1 MGNCRPR
8 SAAEYF
14 TILRRRKW
22 LVLLYTAGVAF
33 AALTFANAMP
43 SVYESQSVLVIS
55 ERAGKNPDARTSRIA
70 TARERVLSKTNLK
83 ALIDRYPLK
92 SVTESVDSA
101 VQRLREKIKIQ
112 TIFSFD
118 SSPPVPVAL
127 YVSYG
132 LTDPNLAQQV
142 VTDVVATLDGTND
155 VLTKRAALESD
166 WVNSQI
172 VGLERQLT
180 NLSKWGAGR
189 SMGFGGDPEAV
200 RIALVSIIDSL
211 SDKQYALERQVNEQE
226 RQIREQ
232 RRMAASFPKD
242 GPYGAL
248 LVRKTE
254 LAAQLREFAPQYT
267 EKNPKVLQAKTQ
279 LSEIDRQLGALGEK
293 NPMGSAAYETLTL
306 ERELVR
312 LQTELELARRESGR
326 KKADLDA
333 LSRTYGFSS
342 ANGSGNPNRSRIESA
357 ASYDQLG
364 TRYRSL
370 LEQRDEIQRSSI
382 SAAWEPPLFAVID
395 PPNLPQ
401 LPVGPNRLKL
411 AGFALALGLGAG
423 LLILVIAEGRR
434 LFVIQDHN
442 DVAYFLGVPVLTVI
456 PETLSLTERSLRSRR
471 LLASRFGVVLLA
483 AAVPAMALAIRHLNF
498 FQSVLSR

>member
-1 MGNCRPR
+1 M
-8 SAAEYF
+8 
-14 TILRRRKW
+14 ILRRRKW

-33 AALTFANAMP
+33 AALTLANAMP

-127 YVSYG
+127 YVSYR

-155 VLTKRAALESD
+155 VLSKRSALEAD

-172 VGLERQLT
+172 LRLERQ
-180 NLSKWGAGR
+180 LSKWGAGR

-211 SDKQYALERQVNEQE
+211 NDKQYALERQVNEQE

-232 RRMAASFPKD
+232 RRIATSFPKD
-242 GPYGAL
+242 GPLGAL
-248 LVRKTE
+248 LLRKTE

-456 PETLSLTERSLRSRR
+456 PETFSLTERSLRSRR

-483 AAVPAMALAIRHLNF
+483 AAVPAMALAMRHLNF

>member
-1 MGNCRPR
+1 MGNFRPR

-33 AALTFANAMP
+33 AAWTFADAAP

-55 ERAGKNPDARTSRIA
+55 ERAGKNADARTSRIA

-83 ALIDRYPLK
+83 ALIDRQPLK

-101 VQRLREKIKIQ
+101 VQRLRGTIGIQ

-127 YVSYG
+127 YVSCR

-142 VTDVVATLDGTND
+142 VKEVVATLDGTND
-155 VLTKRAALESD
+155 VLTKRSALEAD

-172 VGLERQLT
+172 LRLEGQ
-180 NLSKWGAGR
+180 LSKFGAGR

-200 RIALVSIIDSL
+200 RITLVSIIDSL
-211 SDKQYALERQVNEQE
+211 NDKQYALERQVNEQE
-226 RQIREQ
+226 RQIQEQ

-242 GPYGAL
+242 GSYGAL
-248 LVRKTE
+248 LLRKTE
-254 LAAQLREFAPQYT
+254 LSAQLREFAPQYT
-267 EKNPKVLQAKTQ
+267 EKNPKVLQAKAQ

-293 NPMGSAAYETLTL
+293 NPTGLAAYETLTL

-326 KKADLDA
+326 KKAELDVLA
-333 LSRTYGFSS
+333 RTYRFSS
-342 ANGSGNPNRSRIESA
+342 ANGSSKIQSA

-364 TRYRSL
+364 SRYRSL

-395 PPNLPQ
+395 PPDLPQ
-401 LPVGPNRLKL
+401 QPVGPNRLKL

-434 LFVIQDHN
+434 LFLIQDHY

-456 PETLSLTERSLRSRR
+456 PETLSLTERSLKSRR
-471 LLASRFGVVLLA
+471 LLASRFGFVLLA
-483 AAVPAMALAIRHLNF
+483 AAVPAMALAMRYLNF

>member
-1 MGNCRPR
+1 
-8 SAAEYF
+8 
-14 TILRRRKW
+14 
-22 LVLLYTAGVAF
+22 
-33 AALTFANAMP
+33 
-43 SVYESQSVLVIS
+43 
-55 ERAGKNPDARTSRIA
+55 
-70 TARERVLSKTNLK
+70 VLSKTNLK
-83 ALIDRYPLK
+83 ALIDRQPLK

-101 VQRLREKIKIQ
+101 VQRLRGTIGIQ

-127 YVSYG
+127 YVSCR

-142 VTDVVATLDGTND
+142 VKEVVATLDGTND
-155 VLTKRAALESD
+155 VLTKRSALEAD

-172 VGLERQLT
+172 LRLEGQ
-180 NLSKWGAGR
+180 LSKFGAGR

-200 RIALVSIIDSL
+200 RITLVSIIDSL
-211 SDKQYALERQVNEQE
+211 NDKQYALERQVNEQE

-232 RRMAASFPKD
+232 RGVAGKD

-248 LVRKTE
+248 LLRKAE
-254 LAAQLREFAPQYT
+254 LAAQLQEFAPQYT
-267 EKNPKVLQAKTQ
+267 EKNPKVLQAKAQ

-293 NPMGSAAYETLTL
+293 NPTGLAAYETLTL

-326 KKADLDA
+326 KKAELDVLA
-333 LSRTYGFSS
+333 RTYRFSS
-342 ANGSGNPNRSRIESA
+342 ANGSSKIQSA

-364 TRYRSL
+364 SRYRSL

-395 PPNLPQ
+395 PPDLPQ
-401 LPVGPNRLKL
+401 QPVGPNRLKR

-434 LFVIQDHN
+434 LFLIQDHY

-456 PETLSLTERSLRSRR
+456 PETLSLTERSLKSRR
-471 LLASRFGVVLLA
+471 LLASRFGFVLLA
-483 AAVPAMALAIRHLNF
+483 AAVPAMALAMRYLNF